1 MIRIIALITTKPGK
15 RQEYIDSLNAIRP
28 AVLEEKG
35 CREYGATVDN
45 AASQAPFGPETIA
58 IIETWD
64 SLEDLSAH
72 AAGAPLKEHGRRTK
86 ELIEKRAVHILN
98 PA

>member
-1 MIRIIALITTKPGK
+1 MIRVLAFITTKPGK
-15 RQEYIDSLNAIRP
+15 RGEFLESFNAIRP
-28 AVLEEKG
+28 AVLAEKG

-45 AASQAPFGPETIA
+45 PASQSPFGPETIA

-72 AAGAPLKEHGRRTK
+72 AVGQPLKELGARTK
-86 ELIEKRAVHILN
+86 GLIETRAVHILS

>member
-1 MIRIIALITTKPGK
+1 MIRVIAFITTKPGK
-15 RQEYIDSLNAIRP
+15 RDEFLASFATARR

-35 CREYGATVDN
+35 CREYVATVDSP
-45 AASQAPFGPETIA
+45 ASQSPFGPESIA

-64 SLEDLSAH
+64 SVEDLKAH
-72 AAGAPLKEHGRRTK
+72 AAGQPMKEHGGRVK
-86 ELIEKRAVHILN
+86 DLIEKRAVHILD